1 MRGTRHSFLIHTS
14 AIIVVLALASCGTA
28 TAGAPQPGAGKP
40 AETLRVA
47 ASSIAKSVDPAAELS
62 ASYLRAHGAAE
73 ALMRITP
80 DGKVV
85 PELAEKM
92 EATGPTEWTVELRKD
107 AKFSSGAA
115 VDAAAVVASLN
126 RSKALNSLAQG
137 QLKNVDIK
145 ATGSTQLRLTTPAP
159 QPELPF
165 ALAHYQTV
173 IYNASLLAADKAGG
187 VDPAKSDLTGPY
199 KIKAFA
205 TDRSMTLEANS
216 LWWGGM
222 PKVKT
227 LEVMQV
233 PDNQARAQLALSGQ
247 ADIVQDIPSDRAN
260 ELQQAPA
267 VKLVDAPAANTV
279 AAYLNPRSTSAPALA
294 DVRVRQAL
302 GWGVDREELVQLAT
316 NGLTKPGASWLAS
329 NPGYPEAAATG
340 FTSYDKGKAERLLD
354 EAGWKLEGGKRQKDG
369 LPFVLRLLTFGA
381 EAATGEVLQAQWGR
395 LGIEVQVQNVEST
408 LITQA
413 IKNGNWDAA
422 TQAWTTVGS
431 ATTLIAGQVSPDGAA
446 NHAKIVIPGIQDQLK
461 SAATD
466 ARPEKRKEALL
477 EVNQLMAEQVPS
489 VPLHP
494 RVVAT
499 AVSKKVSGFAAHAL
513 QYEQLITGD
522 VGISK

>member
-1 MRGTRHSFLIHTS
+1 MRGTHHRLVHAG
-14 AIIVVLALASCGTA
+14 AIAAALALTSCGTA
-28 TAGAPQPGAGKP
+28 TVGAPQPAAGQ
-40 AETLRVA
+40 EGDLLRVA
-47 ASSIAKSVDPAAELS
+47 TGSIAKSIDPAAELT

-80 DGKVV
+80 DGKAV

-92 EATGPTEWTVELRKD
+92 EATAPTEWTVSLRQG

-115 VDAAAVVASLN
+115 VDAAAVVASLE
-126 RSKALNSLAQG
+126 RSRSLNSLAQG
-137 QLKNVDIK
+137 QLKNVEIK
-145 ATGSTQLRLTTPAP
+145 ASGPGQLTLTTASP

-173 IYNASLLAADKAGG
+173 IYNASLLAADQAGG
-187 VDPAKSDLTGPY
+187 VDPARSDLTGPY
-199 KIKAFA
+199 KIKAFT
-205 TDRSMTLEANS
+205 TDRTMTLEANNS
-216 LWWGGM
+216 WWGGT

-227 LEVMQV
+227 LEITQV
-233 PDNQARAQLALSGQ
+233 ADNQARAQLALSGQ
-247 ADIVQDIPSDRAN
+247 ADIVQDIPSDRAR
-260 ELQQAPA
+260 EIQQSPA
-267 VKLVDAPAANTV
+267 VQLVDAAAANTV
-279 AAYLNPRSTSAPALA
+279 AAYLNPASTAAPALA

-316 NGLTKPGASWLAS
+316 NGLTKPSSSWLSS
-329 NPGYPEAAATG
+329 NPGYPEAASTG
-340 FTSYDKGKAERLLD
+340 FTSYDKGKAERLLA

-369 LPFVLRLLTFGA
+369 KPLVVRLLTFGA

-395 LGIEVQVQNVEST
+395 LGVDVQVQNVESS

-431 ATTLIAGQVSPDGAA
+431 ASVLIAGQISPDGAG
-446 NHAKIVIPGIQDQLK
+446 NHAKLVIPGIEELLK
-461 SAATD
+461 SAAFAD
-466 ARPEKRKEALL
+466 SPEKREEALL
-477 EVNQLMAEQVPS
+477 DVNRVMAEQVPS

-499 AVSKKVSGFAAHAL
+499 AVSRKVSGFTAHAL